1 MDPKEFKDFFSN
13 YSKNVDNA
21 DQQAFW
27 RLSDALVTAIIK
39 KHLPPSLTSDQVVLD
54 AGGGTGRWEIA
65 LAKGYGNNFIVYDL
79 SEDMLAKARENIDLA
94 GLSARVKLVQGSLE
108 DMSQIA
114 DASVD
119 AVISIYNPISFV
131 GDVDKAFK
139 EMFRIIKKGGVIIIM
154 GQGYYNAIASK
165 VNNYTIS
172 QEELSAME
180 KTSTVR
186 WNTYVPTL
194 KVFSKESLEKY
205 LTTAGF
211 MVAKTYGVP
220 VFAQPGPEDFDPNNS
235 LRSRISTS
243 LDDEK
248 YFAALFDIEMKY
260 NSLPEVVNRGMN
272 IFSVGT
278 K

>member
-27 RLSDALVTAIIK
+27 RLSDALITAIIK
-39 KHLPPSLTSDQVVLD
+39 KHLSPSLTSDQVVLD
-54 AGGGTGRWEIA
+54 AGGGTGRWETA
-65 LAKGYGNNFIVYDL
+65 LSKEYGNKFIIYDL
-79 SEDMLAKARENIDLA
+79 SEDMLAKAHENIERA
-94 GLSARVKLVQGSLE
+94 GLSARVNLVRGSLE

-131 GDVDKAFK
+131 GDIDKALK

-154 GQGYYNAIASK
+154 GQGRYNAIASK
-165 VNNYTIS
+165 VNNYTIF
-172 QEELSAME
+172 QEELLAME
-180 KTSTVR
+180 KTSTVQ

-194 KVFSKESLEKY
+194 KVFSKESLEEY
-205 LTTAGF
+205 LTTIGF
-211 MVAKTYGVP
+211 TVTKTYGVP

-235 LRSRISTS
+235 LRSRISTA
-243 LDDEK
+243 LEDEK
-248 YFAALFDIEMKY
+248 YFKALFEIEMKY
-260 NSLPEVVNRGMN
+260 NSLPEVANRGMN
-272 IFSVGT
+272 ILSIGI